1 MNPFKRNNEI
11 IPVAS
16 INSVYIDD
24 VLSSDLF
31 RPSILIEEI
40 KNNSKQLGISSST
53 KDDQILLRFN
63 DKLMSK
69 DEEINKLANELAVS
83 FGDKLARVILTLKSP
98 SLLSIKNRNN
108 WDKTHWDYWK
118 SINKIFFVG
127 GLTSPIMTNIFYQ
140 RIKKL
145 LIENNINDI
154 DISFKEGSSDLGTK
168 GLTYLVKNGEY
179 LLFDFGQTYI
189 KRRYHI
195 KDNSMDIMDTILPAV
210 KSKYL
215 FYKKRNTD
223 EIKDLAYRL
232 DMYIINVILDTV
244 NTVDF
249 KGSNLIIGIANYI
262 SEGKIYSARGGYGK
276 LAYVD
281 DNYQSYLS
289 NVISNKLGRKI
300 EVLLYHDT
308 SAMALNFKNEKNC
321 AIISLGTAFGIA
333 FPE

>member
-1 MNPFKRNNEI
+1 M
-11 IPVAS
+11 
-16 INSVYIDD
+16 D
-24 VLSSDLF
+24 VKLVKDQE
-31 RPSILIEEI
+31 ILITI
-40 KNNSKQLGISSST
+40 RRLGI
-53 KDDQILLRFN
+53 
-63 DKLMSK
+63 
-69 DEEINKLANELAVS
+69 
-83 FGDKLARVILTLKSP
+83 
-98 SLLSIKNRNN
+98 
-108 WDKTHWDYWK
+108 
-118 SINKIFFVG
+118 
-127 GLTSPIMTNIFYQ
+127 
-140 RIKKL
+140 
-145 LIENNINDI
+145 
-154 DISFKEGSSDLGTK
+154 
-168 GLTYLVKNGEY
+168 NGE
-179 LLFDFGQTYI
+179 GI
-189 KRRYHI
+189 G
-195 KDNSMDIMDTILPAV
+195 
-210 KSKYL
+210 